1 MKLAILNDTHCGIRN
16 SSDIFLDNAEKFYT
30 AVFFPYLLENG
41 ISHIVHLGDIFDN
54 RKFINFRA
62 LQRHRKMFLNKLREY
77 KITMDIIPGN
87 HDTYYKNTNDLN
99 SLKELLGHFTD
110 CINIIMEPTVM
121 NYDGLDFALLP
132 WIAQD
137 NEAKSLDFIKNTKA
151 LYLGGHLDITGFEM
165 MKGTVNAH
173 GMSVDL
179 FDRFDGVYS
188 GHFHTK
194 SSKNNIHY
202 LGSQMEFF
210 WNDAHDPKYF
220 HVFDTNAKQITQ
232 VLNPNTLHHR
242 INYDDT
248 RQDYLQYDL
257 SQVENKFVKIVVIN
271 KNDLFTFDRFVD
283 RIQARKIHEL
293 KIADNFNEFI
303 GSSVNDDEVE
313 LEDTTSLLNTYVDA
327 VDTELDKARIKVQMH
342 ELMIEAQTMEVV

>member
-1 MKLAILNDTHCGIRN
+1 MKFAILNDTHCGIRN
-16 SSDIFLDNAEKFYT
+16 SSDIFLDNADKFYSEL
-30 AVFFPYLLENG
+30 FFPYLIDNN
-41 ISHIVHLGDIFDN
+41 INHIVHLGDIFDN

-62 LQRHRKMFLNKLREY
+62 LHRHRKMFLNKLREY

-87 HDTYYKNTNDLN
+87 HDTYFKNTNDLN

-132 WIAQD
+132 WIAPD
-137 NEAKSLDFIKNTKA
+137 NEEKSLDFIKNTKA
-151 LYLGGHLDITGFEM
+151 LYLGGHLDIAGFEM

-173 GMSVDL
+173 GMSADL

-303 GSSVNDDEVE
+303 GSSVNDDEIE

-327 VDTELDKARIKVQMH
+327 VDTDLDKDRIKVQMH